1 MKITLASTSKFK
13 TKILNTVGLKHN
25 CIDPNCE
32 ELSDHKDPY
41 EYVKEIAELKAE
53 SIEHIDTDIILALD
67 TIVLINDNIVGKP
80 KTIEEAKE
88 NLRNSSGRTSKVI
101 TGIAIINKNT
111 NERYTDYQETKIS
124 FRKIAEEDI
133 EFYIEHEK
141 DAMYASGFIVETYCS
156 NFIKKID
163 GSYYNILGVPVEKI
177 YEILNKMNIYLKD
190 IK

>member
-13 TKILNTVGLKHN
+13 TKILNIVGLKHN

-32 ELSDHKDPY
+32 ELSDRKDPY

-80 KTIEEAKE
+80 KTTEEAKE

-133 EFYIEHEK
+133 DFYIEHEK

>member
-25 CIDPNCE
+25 TIDPNCE
-32 ELSDHKDPY
+32 ELSDRKDPY

-53 SIEHIDTDIILALD
+53 SIEHVDTDIILALD

-80 KTIEEAKE
+80 RTLEEAKE
-88 NLRNSSGRTSKVI
+88 NIRNSSGRTSKVI
-101 TGIAIINKNT
+101 TGIAIINKKT

-133 EFYIEHEK
+133 NFYIEHEK
-141 DAMYASGFIVETYCS
+141 DAMYASGFIIETYCS
-156 NFIKKID
+156 NFIRKID
-163 GSYYNILGVPVEKI
+163 GSFYNILGVPVEKI

>member
-32 ELSDHKDPY
+32 ELSDRKDPY

-111 NERYTDYQETKIS
+111 NERYIDYQETKIS

-133 EFYIEHEK
+133 DFYIEHEK

>member
-32 ELSDHKDPY
+32 ELSDRKDPY

-124 FRKIAEEDI
+124 FRKITEEDI
-133 EFYIEHEK
+133 DFYIEHEK

>member
-32 ELSDHKDPY
+32 ELSDRKDPY

-80 KTIEEAKE
+80 KTIEEAKK

-133 EFYIEHEK
+133 DFYIEHEK

>member
-32 ELSDHKDPY
+32 ELSDRKDPY

-133 EFYIEHEK
+133 DFYIEHEK